1 MEHGSTVSRTLLS
14 LLQTR
19 VFSSPENMALNGKLH
34 ALATRCISHCRRN
47 YGISAVLMQK
57 SLDPVQKLFVD
68 KLREYAQKSK
78 SKSELFVDADEK
90 IKMEYN
96 DELKKAAVQFGG
108 DKGSDMSKFPD
119 FQFEDPQ
126 LDPINLEKK

>member
-1 MEHGSTVSRTLLS
+1 
-14 LLQTR
+14 
-19 VFSSPENMALNGKLH
+19 MALNGKLH
-34 ALATRCISHCRRN
+34 ALATQCISHCRRN

-68 KLREYAQKSK
+68 KLREYAQKSNLYYIQTGLNLLPHR

-108 DKGSDMSKFPD
+108 DKGSDMTKFPD

>member
-1 MEHGSTVSRTLLS
+1 MAAPCHQLLLS
-14 LLQTR
+14 LFQTR

-34 ALATRCISHCRRN
+34 ALATQCITHCRRN

-96 DELKKAAVQFGG
+96 DELKKSSRPVWWRQGFRH
-108 DKGSDMSKFPD
+108 DQVSRFPV
-119 FQFEDPQ
+119 
-126 LDPINLEKK
+126 

>member
-1 MEHGSTVSRTLLS
+1 
-14 LLQTR
+14 
-19 VFSSPENMALNGKLH
+19 MALNGKLH
-34 ALATRCISHCRRN
+34 ALATQCISHCRRN

>member
-1 MEHGSTVSRTLLS
+1 
-14 LLQTR
+14 
-19 VFSSPENMALNGKLH
+19 MALNGKLH
-34 ALATRCISHCRRN
+34 ALATQCITHCRRN

-78 SKSELFVDADEK
+78 PKSLPHRSKSELFVDADEK

-108 DKGSDMSKFPD
+108 DKGSEHRKETKSLKP
-119 FQFEDPQ
+119 
-126 LDPINLEKK
+126 EKI